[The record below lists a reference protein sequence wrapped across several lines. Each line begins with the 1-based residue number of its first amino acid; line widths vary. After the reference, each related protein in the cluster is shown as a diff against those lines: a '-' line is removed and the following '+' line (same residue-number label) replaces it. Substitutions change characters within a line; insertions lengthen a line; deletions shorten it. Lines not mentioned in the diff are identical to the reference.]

1 MPKMRPVR
9 ETEGGGGRG
18 RAQQRQGRKT
28 ERTTGE
34 KELCREAKGVGGR
47 KREGA
52 VVTHMA
58 FFSLWETNGGGGGRR
73 WRAQGGEEDT
83 GG

>member
-1 MPKMRPVR
+1 M
-9 ETEGGGGRG
+9 
-18 RAQQRQGRKT
+18 
-28 ERTTGE
+28 
-34 KELCREAKGVGGR
+34 GGR

-52 VVTHMA
+52 VVTHMV
-58 FFSLWETNGGGGGRR
+58 FFSLWETNGGGGGGRR